1 VNPARAARVALACL
15 LGCALALTATA
26 GGAKRD
32 RKPAQPD
39 RRIAITIDDLPWQW
53 AGRLH
58 PEVFAARHA
67 KLIAAVRASG
77 VTGVG
82 FVNEKELEVDGKV
95 DPARV
100 QMLRDWLDAGWELGN
115 HTWGHVDYHAVGLDA
130 YEADVLKGERQ
141 LRPLLAE
148 RKQTPQWFRHPWLRN
163 GRTPEERAAL
173 DAFLA
178 AHGYRTAPVTVNTGE
193 WIWANA
199 YERTLDGDLPD
210 ADRQAMLARLRG
222 AYVPY
227 LLAKLD
233 HYEQQSMT
241 LLGYAVPQVLLLHA
255 NELNADAFQEL
266 IAGMQQRGYR
276 VVSLEDAVRDPA
288 YARKDGY
295 LGPVG
300 ISWLHRWALAE
311 GKQRSFFMGDTAVPQ
326 WVLDAAGVASE

>member
-1 VNPARAARVALACL
+1 MIARVAALACL
-15 LGCALALTATA
+15 LLWCALAPTAVA
-26 GGAKRD
+26 GGAKG
-32 RKPAQPD
+32 KPKRTPEVD

-58 PEVFAARHA
+58 PDVFAARHA

-100 QMLRDWLDAGWELGN
+100 AMLREWLDAGWELGN
-115 HTWGHVDYHAVGLDA
+115 HTWGHLDYHAVGLEA
-130 YEADVLKGERQ
+130 YEADVLKGERV

-148 RKQTPQWFRHPWLRN
+148 RGETPKWFRHPWLRN

-178 AHGYRTAPVTVNTGE
+178 QHGYRTAPVTVNTGE

-199 YERTLDGDLPD
+199 YQRTLDGVAPD
-210 ADRQAMLARLRG
+210 AEKQATLARLRSEYV
-222 AYVPY
+222 AYM
-227 LLAKLD
+227 LAKLAFL
-233 HYEQQSMT
+233 EQQSLT
-241 LLGYAVPQVLLLHA
+241 LLEYNVPQVLLLHA
-255 NELNADAFQEL
+255 NELNAETFPEL
-266 IAGMQQRGYR
+266 IGGMQQHGYR
-276 VVSLEDAVRDPA
+276 VVSLEEAVRDPA
-288 YARKDGY
+288 YARVDGY
-295 LGPVG
+295 RGPHG

-311 GKQRSFFMGDTAVPQ
+311 GKQRSFFMGDTTVPR
-326 WVLDAAGVASE
+326 WVMDIAGVETE